1 MKVSDRVEMDLSVHE
16 ALMVMSGLQHA
27 MHFYSKRDSQPY
39 PAETIEEIRILNR
52 KVKVFIFGENAVTNA
67 EQQAGGNQ

>member
-16 ALMVMSGLQHA
+16 ALMVISGLQHA
-27 MHFYSKRDSQPY
+27 MYFYSKRDIPPY
-39 PAETIEEIRILNR
+39 PAEKIEEIRILNR